1 VKKILLVEDDPR
13 VLGITSMILEIAGYD
28 IVQANGAEEALAMGE
43 RLADLCLVITD
54 VNLRHGMNGIELA
67 REIRERGYGTR
78 FIVVSGDLLWAGTQL
93 DEGMTFLAKPY
104 DRQTL
109 LSAIERVSAEREHG

>member
-1 VKKILLVEDDPR
+1 MKKILLVEDDPR
-13 VLGITSMILEIAGYD
+13 VLGITAMILEIAGYEV
-28 IVQANGAEEALAMGE
+28 VQANGADEALAMGE
-43 RLADLCLVITD
+43 RLAELCLVITD

-67 REIRERGYGTR
+67 REIRERGYGTS

-93 DEGMTFLAKPY
+93 DEGMAFLAKPY

-109 LSAIERVSAEREHG
+109 LSTIERVGTERQHG

>member
-1 VKKILLVEDDPR
+1 MKKILLVEDDPR
-13 VLGITSMILEIAGYD
+13 VLGITAMILEIAGYEV
-28 IVQANGAEEALAMGE
+28 IQANGAEQALAMGQ
-43 RLADLCLVITD
+43 RLAELCLVITD

-67 REIRERGYGTR
+67 REIRERGYGTS

-93 DEGMTFLAKPY
+93 DEGMAFLAKPY

-109 LSAIERVSAEREHG
+109 LSTIERVGTERQHG